1 MAFPT
6 LWSEANTAWLVF
18 TLYFMSQYRRV
29 QVKRDGGFRY
39 LSPERI
45 VFLLG
50 IALIFAPRTHIA
62 FLALTFHHSR
72 GLAVGGLGLTI
83 AGLAF
88 AAWARDVL
96 GRYWSGRVIIQSSHE
111 LITAGPY
118 AYVRHPL
125 YTGLLI
131 AMFGT
136 ALVSSE
142 LGSLVGLPLAIGFF
156 MLKAQREERILEA
169 EFGAVYAN
177 YRARTG
183 GLLPRLAHV

>member
-1 MAFPT
+1 MLFR
-6 LWSEANTAWLVF
+6 SF
-18 TLYFMSQYRRV
+18 TLYFISQYRRV
-29 QVKRDGGFRY
+29 QVKRNGGFRY

-45 VFLLG
+45 VFLFG
-50 IALIFAPRTHIA
+50 IALIFAPRTHIS
-62 FLALTFHHSR
+62 FLALTFHHSK
-72 GLAVGGLGLTI
+72 GLAIAGLCLTI

-111 LITAGPY
+111 LVTAGPY

-131 AMFGT
+131 AIFGT
-136 ALVSSE
+136 VLISSE
-142 LGSLVGLPLAIGFF
+142 LGSIMGLPLAIGFF

-169 EFGAVYAN
+169 EFGAIYAN
-177 YRARTG
+177 YRAHTG
-183 GLLPRLAHV
+183 GLLPRFAHV